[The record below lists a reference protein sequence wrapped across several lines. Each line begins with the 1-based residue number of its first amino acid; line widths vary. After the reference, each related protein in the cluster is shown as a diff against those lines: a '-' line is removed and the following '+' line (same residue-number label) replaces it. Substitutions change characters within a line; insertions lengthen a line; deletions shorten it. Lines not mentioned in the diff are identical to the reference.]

1 MEQDKVRE
9 NHRFDPINSS
19 NFDPI
24 PATLAKPVR
33 SNPSRT
39 PGRSWVCWFCCVSLV
54 VVFDCWR
61 RVFGEEDC
69 LIFSLFSLVVVF
81 SSLFSFL
88 LWVPKSSLNG
98 PISIWWKTSLMD
110 SNLAFQNR
118 VYYAW
123 DVSFLNS
130 FENVLTNEIDWK
142 LVLFWKK
149 KNALFSQNQIS
160 DRTICSNS
168 LRYKNRT
175 AFIFFLL
182 LLLLLFFFSFRVKGD
197 CFIIFDILLIEIR
210 SSRLFYVFGNVGV
223 RVFDCLNRDFGYEG
237 LVEGKQ
243 IWEIDVN

>member
-1 MEQDKVRE
+1 MKLIE
-9 NHRFDPINSS
+9 NQ
-19 NFDPI
+19 
-24 PATLAKPVR
+24 
-33 SNPSRT
+33 
-39 PGRSWVCWFCCVSLV
+39 C
-54 VVFDCWR
+54 
-61 RVFGEEDC
+61 
-69 LIFSLFSLVVVF
+69 
-81 SSLFSFL
+81 
-88 LWVPKSSLNG
+88 
-98 PISIWWKTSLMD
+98 
-110 SNLAFQNR
+110 
-118 VYYAW
+118 Y
-123 DVSFLNS
+123 
-130 FENVLTNEIDWK
+130 FE
-142 LVLFWKK
+142 KK

-243 IWEIDVN
+243 IWEIDVNQLSFTDQCLVARKLAQQKRKLVFFFYLIPIEMITSIELNSCIESEV